1 MAVFGRGLPREEDD
15 AVRGRGRRAKSGAW
29 RSRRIRFRHLN
40 APFVKVD
47 SRRRTARKLGA
58 MKSDGNANSSDT
70 YNHGVYETAYT
81 KLFCTKVPSYE
92 LRVLLL
98 LPGSR

>member
-70 YNHGVYETAYT
+70 YNNNVNQAWHMKRRTQNYSVRRY
-81 KLFCTKVPSYE
+81 
-92 LRVLLL
+92 
-98 LPGSR
+98 LPMS

>member
-15 AVRGRGRRAKSGAW
+15 AVRGRGRRAQSGAW

-58 MKSDGNANSSDT
+58 MKSDGNSSDA
-70 YNHGVYETAYT
+70 YNNVKHAWRIRNGVHKIILYEGT
-81 KLFCTKVPSYE
+81 
-92 LRVLLL
+92 L
-98 LPGSR
+98 LPMS